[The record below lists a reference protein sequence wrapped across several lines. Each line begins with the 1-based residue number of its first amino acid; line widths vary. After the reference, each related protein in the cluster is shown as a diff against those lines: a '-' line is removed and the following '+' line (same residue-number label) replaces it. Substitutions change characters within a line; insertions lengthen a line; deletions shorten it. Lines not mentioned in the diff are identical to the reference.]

1 MEYFRKYF
9 IIIILTVAIA
19 IIWAGTLVFSKE
31 TFTSINANA
40 ERYTKPLNPKF
51 DSETLDAVTTRIK
64 DGFAIQPS
72 SFFEMEESSED

>member
-19 IIWAGTLVFSKE
+19 IIWAGTLVFSKDS
-31 TFTSINANA
+31 FTSINANA
-40 ERYTKPLNPKF
+40 ERYTKPLSPKF
-51 DSETLDAVTTRIK
+51 DSETLDAVSTRIK

-72 SFFEMEESSED
+72 SFFEMEDTEKD